1 MSSETTVECPMNAL
15 LRMLMGPWTSYI
27 LWTLRQQGPQR
38 FGALKRMI
46 PGISSRV
53 LTERLRMLGDAGVVH
68 REPLMTIPPQVTY
81 SLTQRGA
88 ELSPVLDALDALARK
103 WSQENAHARQAIA
116 QSASAADQETNM
128 LSTID

>member
-15 LRMLMGPWTSYI
+15 LRILMGPWTSYI

-38 FGALKRMI
+38 FGVLKRLI

-103 WSQENAHARQAIA
+103 WSEEDVRAGRAFPQPA
-116 QSASAADQETNM
+116 SASPEKTTVLATAA
-128 LSTID
+128 